1 MPNTDMLS
9 FQSSHG
15 PKTESNTAVSPR
27 RPRTRKGAEVPP
39 AATLAVAPAR
49 APRLS
54 EIVAAG
60 LDALETYAAR
70 CEQRRRDA
78 GTAPG
83 PRNWRQY
90 YLLSDGLSLANPEGE
105 IYRAALDPLTGVVR
119 YPSVPDQLFI
129 DRLNAALRSAGS
141 RLRVATKHA
150 WIAQR
155 LRERAAY
162 LAYCR
167 EEEGEVR

>member
-1 MPNTDMLS
+1 MPYSDMVPPTTDR
-9 FQSSHG
+9 
-15 PKTESNTAVSPR
+15 PAAPR
-27 RPRTRKGAEVPP
+27 RPRIRKEAPE
-39 AATLAVAPAR
+39 AAQTPTTLAQ
-49 APRLS
+49 
-54 EIVAAG
+54 IVSAG
-60 LDALETYAAR
+60 LDALEAYAAR

-90 YLLSDGLSLANPEGE
+90 YLLSDGLSVANPEGE
-105 IYRAALDPLTGVVR
+105 IYHAALDPMSGVVR
-119 YPSVPDQLFI
+119 YPSVPDQAFI
-129 DRLNAALRSAGS
+129 DRLNAALRAAGS

-162 LAYCR
+162 PSYCR
-167 EEEGEVR
+167 EEEARWLP

>member
-1 MPNTDMLS
+1 MPFTDMVPDGS
-9 FQSSHG
+9 TTTIDR
-15 PKTESNTAVSPR
+15 PAR
-27 RPRTRKGAEVPP
+27 RPRTRKGAEASPV
-39 AATLAVAPAR
+39 ATLATAR
-49 APRLS
+49 PRLS

-119 YPSVPDQLFI
+119 YPSVPDQAFI
-129 DRLNAALRSAGS
+129 DRLNAALRAAGS

-155 LRERAAY
+155 LRERAAFPS
-162 LAYCR
+162 YCR
-167 EEEGEVR
+167 EEEARWLP

>member
-1 MPNTDMLS
+1 MPNSIMVP

-15 PKTESNTAVSPR
+15 PKAESNTAVSPR

-39 AATLAVAPAR
+39 ATTAVATAR
-49 APRLS
+49 APRLC

-90 YLLSDGLSLANPEGE
+90 YLLSDGLSVANPEGE

-129 DRLNAALRSAGS
+129 DRLNAALRTAGS

-162 LAYCR
+162 PDYCR
-167 EEEGEVR
+167 EEEARWLP